1 MQAPTH
7 CGCTHLVTRIL
18 DCTSEAGEVRSKC
31 ALYAFCLTTVEMMWP
46 ETSSSILNC
55 ESLSSLSQQKKET
68 TFKFASVDLKT
79 TTFLQAHMNSSFYY
93 KSCVFFL
100 SLFTLIPVLS
110 LQCPIFQVS
119 LKLNCYFR
127 TAMPKYAHIR
137 YRDFSTD
144 ADRILLVH
152 NKNVP

>member
-1 MQAPTH
+1 MPTH

-18 DCTSEAGEVRSKC
+18 DCTSEAGEVRSQC
-31 ALYAFCLTTVEMMWP
+31 ALFAFRLTTVEMMWP

-93 KSCVFFL
+93 KSSVFF
-100 SLFTLIPVLS
+100 SVFIYTNPSPITPVPNL
-110 LQCPIFQVS
+110 QVS
-119 LKLNCYFR
+119 LNCYFR
-127 TAMPKYAHIR
+127 TAMSKYAHIR
-137 YRDFSTD
+137 CRGFSTD